1 MAELRWILL
10 LAGLVF
16 LAGLTA
22 WEMRRPRQG
31 RGGVGARER
40 ADRNDRHEPTLSR
53 AGDMGTT
60 SVALAATPRWNV
72 PAWDTPERDHDE
84 PPRSAR
90 ETREARVP
98 LEDPIHIDLPAHD
111 ASLEDLSQDLP
122 VESPLVVS
130 FDEPLD
136 LPEDAIPTLV
146 PREAFEITDA
156 RHYEHRIIEPPYEE
170 PPHDVP
176 TLHAAAGHES
186 VEHESVGQ
194 ERAGQE
200 GPGREAEAPEK
211 AAFDRAAQEHDGLR
225 SQTTLHAQACPD
237 AYPEEPPG
245 GGSAAELLTGRL
257 VEDTALPCAEPVE
270 PIVDWPPETQRH
282 ILAVRVVGVNPD
294 RMAGRPLR
302 QALSACGFVHGRFGI
317 FHQPGADGRA
327 LVSAANLSKPGVFDP
342 TSMDFQRF
350 RGLGLFAVLPGPLP
364 PAAAFDHLLDTAGD
378 LAQRLHARLQDEH
391 GKPLD
396 EERLEAMARI
406 VQDMTQG
413 LRAEPAA

>member
-40 ADRNDRHEPTLSR
+40 TDRNDRHEPTLSH
-53 AGDMGTT
+53 AGDMETP
-60 SVALAATPRWNV
+60 SVALAAAVPSYATVAAPRWNV

-84 PPRSAR
+84 PPRPAR
-90 ETREARVP
+90 ESREARVP
-98 LEDPIHIDLPAHD
+98 LEDPIHIDLPPHD
-111 ASLEDLSQDLP
+111 ASEQDSSQDLP

-136 LPEDAIPTLV
+136 LPENAIPTLV

-156 RHYEHRIIEPPYEE
+156 RHYEHRIIEAPYEE
-170 PPHDVP
+170 PPHEVP
-176 TLHAAAGHES
+176 TLHAAAG
-186 VEHESVGQ
+186 
-194 ERAGQE
+194 QE
-200 GPGREAEAPEK
+200 GVRREAEALEE
-211 AAFDRAAQEHDGLR
+211 AAFDRAAQEHDGVR
-225 SQTTLHAQACPD
+225 SQPTLHAPAYPDACPD
-237 AYPEEPPG
+237 EHPG
-245 GGSAAELLTGRL
+245 AGSAAELLTGRL
-257 VEDTALPCAEPVE
+257 VEDTALPCAEPIE

-364 PAAAFDHLLDTAGD
+364 PAAAFDHLLDTAAD

-391 GKPLD
+391 GMPLD